1 MRDKALGNLGEAAP
15 PNNSSVAPP
24 KPATAKAGTILAP
37 SSSGG
42 KNKSNGKQKVMSSPP
57 ASAKPARSP
66 ILSPLDTYDMSDHE
80 GSDSD
85 DEDDE
90 RNRRA
95 QKRVPAWAQKENL
108 KQSLHHQFTKCN
120 LDPDD
125 FFGEVTTCNLEAV
138 FGKKRSKYQRR
149 TSSGCWTKDRATAAE
164 KLAFKRDMGYA
175 GKA

>member
-15 PNNSSVAPP
+15 PNSSVAPP
-24 KPATAKAGTILAP
+24 KPVAAKTGTILAP

-42 KNKSNGKQKVMSSPP
+42 KSKSNGNQKEVMRSPP

-66 ILSPLDTYDMSDHE
+66 ILSPLDTYDMSDHD

-85 DEDDE
+85 DEDEE

-95 QKRVPAWAQKENL
+95 QKRVPVWAQKENL

-138 FGKKRSKYQRR
+138 FGKKRTKYQRR

-164 KLAFKRDMGYA
+164 KLAFKRAMGYA